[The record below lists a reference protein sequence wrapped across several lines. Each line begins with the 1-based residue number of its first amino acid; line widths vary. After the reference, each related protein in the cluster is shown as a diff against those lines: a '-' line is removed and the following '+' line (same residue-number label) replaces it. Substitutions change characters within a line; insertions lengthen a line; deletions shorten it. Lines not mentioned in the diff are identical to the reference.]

1 MQITVRGLHPEL
13 AEALARLA
21 KAEGLSLNKAALK
34 LLARG
39 AGLTSESR
47 SKTVIGTDLD
57 SLFGTWTASEAQV
70 FLESTRSLDE
80 IEEGLWK

>member
-1 MQITVRGLHPEL
+1 MQITVRDLDPEL

-39 AGLTSESR
+39 AGFTAESKP
-47 SKTVIGTDLD
+47 KTVIGNDLD
-57 SLFGTWTASEAQV
+57 ALFGTWTAGEAQA
-70 FLESTRSLDE
+70 FLESTRTLDDVD
-80 IEEGLWK
+80 EGLWK